1 MFKSFRLKGNYPR
14 LVLVGNSN
22 VGKSTI
28 SKFFLYNK
36 KLATGTIG
44 KKAGSTVSLKL
55 YKDPRIPFN
64 IVDLPGFGAMT
75 RTSRDLKD
83 KIHTEIIN
91 YVERDKENIFLI
103 LVIINGIRVLDEL
116 KKWYYQDNTTIPLT
130 FEFLSWIGTEVEL
143 PCALVINK
151 IDKLKK
157 REITQ
162 IVREIEKVLTD
173 FHIEINNSSPKGLL
187 KMFTVSAKNRVNM
200 QELKL
205 FVEDRFNL
213 TEHC

>member
-1 MFKSFRLKGNYPR
+1 MFKSFRIKGDFPR

-28 SKFFLYNK
+28 TKFFLHNK

-55 YKDPRIPFN
+55 YKDPGVPFQ

-91 YVERDKENIFLI
+91 FVERDRKNIFLI

-116 KKWYYQDNTTIPLT
+116 EKWYYQDKTTIPLS
-130 FEFLSWIGTEVEL
+130 FEFLSWIGEINL

-151 IDKLKK
+151 IDRLKN

-162 IVREIEKVLTD
+162 IIHEIEKVLED
-173 FHIEINNSSPKGLL
+173 FHIEMNEQSNKGLV
-187 KMFTVSAKNRVNM
+187 KIFTVSAKNGVKM
-200 QELKL
+200 QDLKH